1 MREDNTIQVISKAF
15 ALRIIKLYTY
25 LKDVKQEYVMSKQ
38 LLRSGTSIGANAR
51 ESINAQSAM
60 DFINKLSIALKEANE
75 SQYWLELLYES
86 GYISE
91 KEYNSIYAD
100 CSRIVATLV
109 KIIKTKKESL
119 N

>member
-75 SQYWLELLYES
+75 TQYWLELLYES
-86 GYISE
+86 GFIGE
-91 KEYNSIYAD
+91 TEYNSIYAD